1 LANRQFERLSG
12 FSRYEIEGKTSWVDF
27 VLEDDLPGVNGLRR
41 PWGKHFKMSEDG
53 YEFRITNRQ
62 GDIRNVLVNIA
73 EISSTER
80 TVMSLLDISRLKSAE
95 EKILANNEMLRSLTS
110 ELVMT
115 EERERRRI
123 AIDLHDNIGQTL
135 ALTKIKL
142 ESLIGQ
148 TSRNGLK
155 KPLLEIGDMI
165 DQSIQQARSLMT
177 DLSPSVL
184 YELGFTEAIYWLC
197 DQIHTKHCLYVDLT
211 NELKIRGIDEEI
223 QLLLFRAT
231 RELLLNVVKHAR
243 AKRVHVTLRKS
254 GNNIQITVK
263 DDGVGFDIS
272 GISNVAKLSGGF
284 GLLSIH
290 ERLKYLGG
298 LFEIETE
305 KGLGTCITLLAPR
318 KRKNKRRVI
327 RNEHQS
333 TSCR

>member
-1 LANRQFERLSG
+1 
-12 FSRYEIEGKTSWVDF
+12 
-27 VLEDDLPGVNGLRR
+27 
-41 PWGKHFKMSEDG
+41 
-53 YEFRITNRQ
+53 
-62 GDIRNVLVNIA
+62 
-73 EISSTER
+73 
-80 TVMSLLDISRLKSAE
+80 
-95 EKILANNEMLRSLTS
+95 
-110 ELVMT
+110 MT

-123 AIDLHDNIGQTL
+123 AVDLHDNIGQTL

-148 TSRNGLK
+148 TSKNGLR

-165 DQSIQQARSLMT
+165 NQSIQQARSLMT

-184 YELGFTEAIYWLC
+184 YELGFAEAIYWLC
-197 DQIHTKHCLYVDLT
+197 DQIQTKHCLQIVLT

-231 RELLLNVVKHAR
+231 RELLLNIVKHAR
-243 AKRVHVTLRKS
+243 ARQAYVTLKKS

-272 GISNVAKLSGGF
+272 EISNVAKLTGGF

-298 LFEIETE
+298 LFEIETQ
-305 KGLGTCITLLAPR
+305 KGLGTCITLFAPR

-327 RNEHQS
+327 KNEHQS